1 MCSGP
6 VGRSPVRMRNAPGLA
21 AIRRSNSA
29 VRAAAVVSEWS
40 VAVVMVV
47 ARFLEVAAAPTHG
60 HTKRPP
66 RRRRPG
72 YQGMRTEA
80 AVRRP
85 ASYSDSCAC
94 QQPSRSGFGAPAC
107 RSHGW
112 QHPAAL
118 VAAPW
123 VGGVGRCLIVA
134 TESVF
139 RTERATMRKWQQ
151 VVVGGAVVALL
162 TGGGVALA
170 AGGGGVVRTQAVDPH
185 AKAAPAAAV
194 DTAQESKYTPISPC
208 RIADTRKKGGAI
220 AAGTTRPFFVSGTT
234 GFAPQGGK
242 SGGCGIPA
250 AASAVQVTITA
261 VGATGNGFLKAY
273 PYGASTP
280 NATFLNFT
288 RSFNVSGAGSVKL
301 CSGSC
306 SRDMRIANYGRST
319 NAVIDVQ
326 GYYIPPMFAHVWG
339 DGTLQQHS
347 RVSGVIRTD
356 TGVYQIS
363 FDRDVSHCTWNI
375 TPSGQFASPNTIPVG
390 GGTGHDVVVQFLS
403 NASGQLQA
411 TDSSFYLS
419 ATC

>member
-1 MCSGP
+1 
-6 VGRSPVRMRNAPGLA
+6 
-21 AIRRSNSA
+21 
-29 VRAAAVVSEWS
+29 
-40 VAVVMVV
+40 
-47 ARFLEVAAAPTHG
+47 
-60 HTKRPP
+60 
-66 RRRRPG
+66 
-72 YQGMRTEA
+72 
-80 AVRRP
+80 
-85 ASYSDSCAC
+85 
-94 QQPSRSGFGAPAC
+94 
-107 RSHGW
+107 
-112 QHPAAL
+112 
-118 VAAPW
+118 
-123 VGGVGRCLIVA
+123 
-134 TESVF
+134 
-139 RTERATMRKWQQ
+139 MRKWQQ

-326 GYYIPPMFAHVWG
+326 GYYIPPIFAYVSYS
-339 DGTLQQHS
+339 GTLEAHS
-347 RVSGVIRTD
+347 RASGVTRTD
-356 TGVYQIS
+356 VGVYQVS
-363 FDRDVSHCTWNI
+363 FDRDVSRCAWNV
-375 TPSGQFASPNTIPVG
+375 TPSGSFSSANTGPVNGAGHVAFVQIIDGSSGASPVS
-390 GGTGHDVVVQFLS
+390 HDS
-403 NASGQLQA
+403 N
-411 TDSSFYLS
+411 FYIS
-419 ATC
+419 VTC